1 MTMNSSIGTAGLVKA
16 ETHSPFGEVLP
27 RVYELKNML
36 ADASHPDAYF
46 QDFEDGLEKYKS
58 KLNAFVKLERQLAVL
73 DDEGWRDLKERA
85 ALHLVSQTRE
95 QGRGWQSLFD
105 VFSEARGFGYLA
117 SIGCIGVRFIKR
129 TKGKTP
135 DLGAVRDGG
144 PVLCEVKTINISK
157 DEAEKRQRISKGAF
171 VAGSTSIHVGDGFL
185 KKLTA
190 TLEHAVEQ
198 LDGPDPER
206 KAQRMVF
213 TVVHFDDWVGDYQ
226 QEYFEQMDEHM
237 LRHPVAGAE
246 LVFCPAS
253 NLFERA
259 FTMRSAV
266 VLPE

>member
-1 MTMNSSIGTAGLVKA
+1 MTNSTIGALVADQTAIQ
-16 ETHSPFGEVLP
+16 SPFREMLP
-27 RVYELKNML
+27 RIYELKKML
-36 ADASHPDAYF
+36 ADPSHPDAYF

-73 DDEGWRDLKERA
+73 DDEGWRDLKDRA

-95 QGRGWQSLFD
+95 KGRGWQSLFD
-105 VFSEARGFGYLA
+105 VFSEARGFGYLV
-117 SIGCIGVRFIKR
+117 SIGCIGVHFIKR

-135 DLGAVRDGG
+135 DLGAVRDDGS
-144 PVLCEVKTINISK
+144 VLCEVKTLNISK
-157 DEAEKRQRISKGAF
+157 DEAEKRQRISQGAF
-171 VAGSTSIHVGDGFL
+171 LASSTSLNVGDGFL
-185 KKLTA
+185 KKLSA

-226 QEYFEQMDEHM
+226 REYFAQMDEHL
-237 LRHPVAGAE
+237 LRNPVAGAD

-253 NLFERA
+253 NLFERT
-259 FTMRSAV
+259 FTMRSAT